1 MSGFG
6 GMMVASYKPSTIS
19 SVTYA
24 NMVFNL
30 DAAGYGALPGNAI
43 STSARLDGSSQ

>member
-6 GMMVASYKPSTIS
+6 GMMVASYKPSPTVS

-30 DAAGYGALPGNAI
+30 DAAGYGALPGM
-43 STSARLDGSSQ
+43 